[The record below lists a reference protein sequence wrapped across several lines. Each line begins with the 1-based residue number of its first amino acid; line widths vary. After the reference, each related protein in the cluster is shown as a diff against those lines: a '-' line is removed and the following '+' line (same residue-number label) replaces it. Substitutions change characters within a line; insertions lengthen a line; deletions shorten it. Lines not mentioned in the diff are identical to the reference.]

1 MKTRSTQR
9 KKSVV
14 ARASQ
19 SAGRSN
25 YSAWSGGIATLL
37 AEARRQSARAVN
49 AILTA
54 TYWEIGRRIVEFVQ
68 QGETRAEYGD
78 EVLGKLSRDL
88 TKKFGRGFSRQTLQ
102 QMRQFY
108 IFNPPEKICQT
119 LSGKSWATAIGG
131 QIFQTVSEKLSLSK
145 KCQTPS
151 GKSSAEQ
158 ISQTLSAKLEICGT
172 ASHKSAEAEKLPTA
186 SAKSL
191 VPIYATAS
199 RISEIDLALYLEAL
213 CHAFPLSWSHYVR
226 LLSVEQP
233 EARKF
238 YETESLRGGWSVRQ
252 LDRQVGTLF
261 YERTALSK
269 NKAKLLT
276 TGAKARPEDAVSV
289 EEEIKSPYVLEFLN
303 LRDDY
308 AESDLEDSLVRH
320 LEAFLLELG
329 NDFTFVARQKR
340 IRVGKQWYRI
350 DLLLFHRRLRC
361 LFIFD
366 LKLGRF
372 THADAGQMNLYVNYA
387 AEHLTLPEENPP
399 VGLVLCS
406 EHDEAVARYSMGNL
420 TNKILAAQYKLALPD
435 PRLLEKEIE
444 KTRRLLESPMR
455 RMHKK

>member
-1 MKTRSTQR
+1 
-9 KKSVV
+9 V
-14 ARASQ
+14 
-19 SAGRSN
+19 
-25 YSAWSGGIATLL
+25 
-37 AEARRQSARAVN
+37 
-49 AILTA
+49 
-54 TYWEIGRRIVEFVQ
+54 
-68 QGETRAEYGD
+68 
-78 EVLGKLSRDL
+78 
-88 TKKFGRGFSRQTLQ
+88 
-102 QMRQFY
+102 
-108 IFNPPEKICQT
+108 
-119 LSGKSWATAIGG
+119 SGKSSTRLIQQTSSAESGICG
-131 QIFQTVSEKLSLSK
+131 TVSHKSADVE

-151 GKSSAEQ
+151 D
-158 ISQTLSAKLEICGT
+158 
-172 ASHKSAEAEKLPTA
+172 
-186 SAKSL
+186 KSL
-191 VPIYATAS
+191 APIYATAS
-199 RISEIDLALYLEAL
+199 RKSEIDLALYLEAL

-226 LLSVEQP
+226 LLSVEKP

-252 LDRQVGTLF
+252 LDRQVSTLF

-276 TGAKARPEDAVSV
+276 AGAKARPEDAVSV
-289 EEEIKSPYVLEFLN
+289 EEEIKSPYILEFLN

-308 AESDLEDSLVRH
+308 AESDLEDALVRH

-340 IRVGKQWYRI
+340 IRIGKQWYRI

-387 AEHLTLPEENPP
+387 AEHLTLSEENPP

-444 KTRRLLESPMR
+444 KTRRLLESPAR
-455 RMHKK
+455 RMRQK